1 MPKAI
6 SIVGYKNSG
15 KTSLAGSLA
24 RELENS
30 GTSCAAVKFSSH
42 GFDKQDS
49 DTGELS
55 AAASP
60 VIGIGPE
67 ESAVYWPRKMKLAD
81 LAHLAGDRVLI
92 VEGGKTQTTLP
103 RIILARNEKEAAE
116 LDNGLALAVWGSQS
130 FGGLKAIHS
139 VSELADMVLEKGFLL
154 PGLDC
159 STCGREDCL
168 QLAREIVSGQA
179 SPQECAASH
188 PGTEVDIN
196 GKKLALNGFLN
207 DMVTKTILGLLSSL
221 KGFSPGEIT
230 IKIKN

>member
-15 KTSLAGSLA
+15 KTSLAASLA

-30 GTSCAAVKFSSH
+30 GISCAAVKFSSH
-42 GFDKQDS
+42 GFDKQDT

-60 VIGIGPE
+60 VIGIGLE

-116 LDNGLALAVWGSQS
+116 LDNGLAVAVWGSQAL
-130 FGGLKAIHS
+130 GGLKPIDK
-139 VSELADMVLEKGFLL
+139 VSELAELVLEKGFLL

-179 SPQECAASH
+179 SFQECAASH